1 MNQAVCLYV
10 CNIQPAIQAF
20 ERFFDAR
27 LESDLH
33 KAAAEMLLD
42 TKRLFPNVSD
52 CFNFSGRPLWLV
64 SDWWPM

>member
-20 ERFFDAR
+20 ERFFDVR

-42 TKRLFPNVSD
+42 TKLLLPTVSECFRLFQ
-52 CFNFSGRPLWLV
+52 FL
-64 SDWWPM
+64 